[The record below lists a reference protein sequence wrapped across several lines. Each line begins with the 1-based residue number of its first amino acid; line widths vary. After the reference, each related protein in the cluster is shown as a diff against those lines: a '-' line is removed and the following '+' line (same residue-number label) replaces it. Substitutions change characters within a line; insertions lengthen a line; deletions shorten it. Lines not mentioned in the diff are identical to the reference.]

1 MAIGTITMILANV
14 GLSIFNNWAGSRQ
27 NKQIAEKRE
36 EFERAAREG
45 QRERMLQLMREGQQL
60 TLELEEQKHK
70 ERLSELNDQFDNLI
84 KELAYSA
91 AIEHWPLKTLPIVMK
106 NQALGNLLANQEE
119 KVALHC
125 ILTSSNCREFN
136 DYVLP
141 KVESALEAYCN
152 VHWSTLTGSPV
163 LFYSGAWKSND
174 VPTGTQVDSMRAAL
188 SNLPTLLITPF
199 FRPQDHKL
207 VFQAH
212 VWGVGYNN
220 SDQFTIPVIEPTE
233 FQRDYTDELGWLAE
247 DGLIEEAVEDL
258 APYLQCLIG
267 YIADTYFWS
276 AFGSVPQLPR
286 MLTDGTIN
294 TDGMKYLVDDTREY
308 YDTLILREQ
317 TRNKELPFDDGHL
330 LGLITGT
337 ESLWNESKTTKTK
350 EECLLI
356 NINKLTLHDY
366 HNIVELVTQKT
377 INTYNMNIIRKIIEL
392 FRSFGFS
399 KEADEIEDL
408 SNHYTQEN
416 TFEANNS
423 NDEMLT
429 NNQNSSDDSKSVEFD
444 EDILKST
451 DIVSLEKLGDNGL
464 ALYRLGEIFEFS
476 FNTDPN
482 SEKSNLFYKKSVDQG
497 CVLAKFKQSYE
508 KKDFTSIT
516 KDDVSTIFSM
526 GSEQACIFKSM
537 CFYHGIHKEKSLENA
552 MDEVEKIEDSK
563 HPLVP
568 YWAAQIVKNE
578 YGTEQKDLVIELLEK
593 SANLNYVQAQVDLMF
608 LYEDGKYVKERPDL
622 AFEYAQKASLQG
634 DDEALFRL
642 GLYYLKGYYTRQ
654 NKTKAKDLIQMA
666 ASRGNE
672 DAIDIIKKINS

>member
-212 VWGVGYNN
+212 IWGVGYNN

-258 APYLQCLIG
+258 VPYLQCLIG

-294 TDGMKYLVDDTREY
+294 TDGMKYLVDDTRMY
-308 YDTLILREQ
+308 Y
-317 TRNKELPFDDGHL
+317 KELLTSYIESDD
-330 LGLITGT
+330 
-337 ESLWNESKTTKTK
+337 
-350 EECLLI
+350 
-356 NINKLTLHDY
+356 
-366 HNIVELVTQKT
+366 
-377 INTYNMNIIRKIIEL
+377 
-392 FRSFGFS
+392 GFS
-399 KEADEIEDL
+399 KSRVL
-408 SNHYTQEN
+408 N
-416 TFEANNS
+416 
-423 NDEMLT
+423 ML
-429 NNQNSSDDSKSVEFD
+429 D
-444 EDILKST
+444 
-451 DIVSLEKLGDNGL
+451 
-464 ALYRLGEIFEFS
+464 
-476 FNTDPN
+476 
-482 SEKSNLFYKKSVDQG
+482 
-497 CVLAKFKQSYE
+497 
-508 KKDFTSIT
+508 
-516 KDDVSTIFSM
+516 
-526 GSEQACIFKSM
+526 GSESL
-537 CFYHGIHKEKSLENA
+537 LENS
-552 MDEVEKIEDSK
+552 D
-563 HPLVP
+563 
-568 YWAAQIVKNE
+568 AARS
-578 YGTEQKDLVIELLEK
+578 LLEK
-593 SANLNYVQAQVDLMF
+593 TFLTLCYRASGYRFETLEDLCVYLGSLNNEKNDFFEIIILKQ
-608 LYEDGKYVKERPDL
+608 LY
-622 AFEYAQKASLQG
+622 
-634 DDEALFRL
+634 
-642 GLYYLKGYYTRQ
+642 
-654 NKTKAKDLIQMA
+654 
-666 ASRGNE
+666 
-672 DAIDIIKKINS
+672 IIKKIAQRKNIKSKRIETLYKSLNCVSKEQFEIVDSSSFDIKQFYCLAQERMYYAANPTYFVFIVWNRDVVIGTFCSEDYKPCVFYKSHTVRYFIVTHVHDIDKVVNQNKNKWNRQYYFINLLNKKLSQMKDENFEKQFGHSFERIGKGLGKIFDGFTNRVKASPADNLWGENVAPAQKNLSEQIVSYFIANAGKTIPAERVEEMSMQTVLNWVDENVTPFADKVYLVKGINQEYKKHVFCVFFSAGDKVLINDENPRICFITSQYNEEMRQTFNGNNICEIPLK

>member
-1 MAIGTITMILANV
+1 MILANV

-27 NKQIAEKRE
+27 NKQIVEKRE

-152 VHWSTLTGSPV
+152 IHWSTLTGSPV

-207 VFQAH
+207 VFHVH
-212 VWGVGYNN
+212 VWGVGYN
-220 SDQFTIPVIEPTE
+220 DTDYFTIPEIDPSKEPKSEKMEQSDTKRIR
-233 FQRDYTDELGWLAE
+233 FQRDYTDKLKWLAE

-258 APYLQCLIG
+258 VPYLQCLIG

-294 TDGMKYLVDDTREY
+294 TDGMKYLVDETSCY
-308 YDTLILREQ
+308 YSDLLAKSEEKTLEQ
-317 TRNKELPFDDGHL
+317 PFAADNL
-330 LGLITGT
+330 LSLYEGT
-337 ESLWNESKTTKTK
+337 SALWNEDCKNEKLKNIFVTYCNKKSNSVLSGNSSLPLTPIFSYDDLHTLHFINQHLTDSSWKLDKVIEKIENNVPKEYSRTEFPYDLCTQIVTKSIDFISILDEFIIYCK
-350 EECLLI
+350 NYKLSDIDLLI
-356 NINKLTLHDY
+356 KQEYMKNFMFH
-366 HNIVELVTQKT
+366 
-377 INTYNMNIIRKIIEL
+377 TY
-392 FRSFGFS
+392 
-399 KEADEIEDL
+399 
-408 SNHYTQEN
+408 
-416 TFEANNS
+416 
-423 NDEMLT
+423 
-429 NNQNSSDDSKSVEFD
+429 DSKSDHILRFD
-444 EDILKST
+444 IPFNRIYKTTDIENARNVNSIFAYGRTKEISCNIKRINILK
-451 DIVSLEKLGDNGL
+451 D
-464 ALYRLGEIFEFS
+464 
-476 FNTDPN
+476 
-482 SEKSNLFYKKSVDQG
+482 
-497 CVLAKFKQSYE
+497 
-508 KKDFTSIT
+508 
-516 KDDVSTIFSM
+516 
-526 GSEQACIFKSM
+526 
-537 CFYHGIHKEKSLENA
+537 
-552 MDEVEKIEDSK
+552 KILSS
-563 HPLVP
+563 
-568 YWAAQIVKNE
+568 
-578 YGTEQKDLVIELLEK
+578 DLT
-593 SANLNYVQAQVDLMF
+593 F
-608 LYEDGKYVKERPDL
+608 
-622 AFEYAQKASLQG
+622 
-634 DDEALFRL
+634 
-642 GLYYLKGYYTRQ
+642 
-654 NKTKAKDLIQMA
+654 
-666 ASRGNE
+666 
-672 DAIDIIKKINS
+672 

>member
-1 MAIGTITMILANV
+1 MAIGTITMILTNV

-27 NKQIAEKRE
+27 NKQIAKKRE

-45 QRERMLQLMREGQQL
+45 QRDRMLQLMREGQQL

-125 ILTSSNCREFN
+125 ILTSSNCRDFN

-152 VHWSTLTGSPV
+152 VHWNTLTGCPV

-220 SDQFTIPVIEPTE
+220 SDQFAIPVIEPTE
-233 FQRDYTDELGWLAE
+233 FQRDYTDELGLLAE

-258 APYLQCLIG
+258 VPYLQCLIG

-308 YDTLILREQ
+308 YDNLLLEGHDKAKKQPFVEYNLLSLVEGVEDITNTNELQTKFGQVLSLYCLRKYGKEYTNINDIIEKQ
-317 TRNKELPFDDGHL
+317 RFDYSDIDFLKELSQHL
-330 LGLITGT
+330 N
-337 ESLWNESKTTKTK
+337 SNERIP
-350 EECLLI
+350 EI
-356 NINKLTLHDY
+356 INKIQNSWISVQSIDFCKYCEIEVDKYDIVQMLDKFLYYIESAD
-366 HNIVELVTQKT
+366 NISRDEIALYIKHKKFKT
-377 INTYNMNIIRKIIEL
+377 FIFAVYNTYNKKIL
-392 FRSFGFS
+392 NNDSFCYRVRTKALVHS
-399 KEADEIEDL
+399 KQI
-408 SNHYTQEN
+408 
-416 TFEANNS
+416 
-423 NDEMLT
+423 
-429 NNQNSSDDSKSVEFD
+429 K
-444 EDILKST
+444 
-451 DIVSLEKLGDNGL
+451 
-464 ALYRLGEIFEFS
+464 
-476 FNTDPN
+476 
-482 SEKSNLFYKKSVDQG
+482 
-497 CVLAKFKQSYE
+497 
-508 KKDFTSIT
+508 
-516 KDDVSTIFSM
+516 TIFKYQEEGELICRYYRIS
-526 GSEQACIFKSM
+526 SLRDKILDDTLIF
-537 CFYHGIHKEKSLENA
+537 
-552 MDEVEKIEDSK
+552 
-563 HPLVP
+563 
-568 YWAAQIVKNE
+568 
-578 YGTEQKDLVIELLEK
+578 
-593 SANLNYVQAQVDLMF
+593 
-608 LYEDGKYVKERPDL
+608 
-622 AFEYAQKASLQG
+622 
-634 DDEALFRL
+634 
-642 GLYYLKGYYTRQ
+642 
-654 NKTKAKDLIQMA
+654 
-666 ASRGNE
+666 
-672 DAIDIIKKINS
+672 

>member
-14 GLSIFNNWAGSRQ
+14 GLSIFNNWASSRQ

-45 QRERMLQLMREGQQL
+45 QRDRMLQLMREGQQL

-125 ILTSSNCREFN
+125 ILTYSNCREFN

-247 DGLIEEAVEDL
+247 DGLIEEAVEDIV
-258 APYLQCLIG
+258 PYLQCFIG

-294 TDGMKYLVDDTREY
+294 TDGMKYLVDDTCVY
-308 YDTLILREQ
+308 Y
-317 TRNKELPFDDGHL
+317 NNL
-330 LGLITGT
+330 L
-337 ESLWNESKTTKTK
+337 
-350 EECLLI
+350 
-356 NINKLTLHDY
+356 D
-366 HNIVELVTQKT
+366 
-377 INTYNMNIIRKIIEL
+377 
-392 FRSFGFS
+392 
-399 KEADEIEDL
+399 
-408 SNHYTQEN
+408 
-416 TFEANNS
+416 
-423 NDEMLT
+423 
-429 NNQNSSDDSKSVEFD
+429 KSE
-444 EDILKST
+444 
-451 DIVSLEKLGDNGL
+451 
-464 ALYRLGEIFEFS
+464 
-476 FNTDPN
+476 
-482 SEKSNLFYKKSVDQG
+482 
-497 CVLAKFKQSYE
+497 
-508 KKDFTSIT
+508 
-516 KDDVSTIFSM
+516 
-526 GSEQACIFKSM
+526 
-537 CFYHGIHKEKSLENA
+537 EKSLELPFTEDNLLNLYEGIA
-552 MDEVEKIEDSK
+552 SLWDDNTKKIKIEDIFVLCYNKHTGTRISSVNDIVEKNIFDKEDLSYLYKFAEIFNGSK
-563 HPLVP
+563 IGDWLSSSILLLSEINFDYNILKSNDLDYLVNLS
-568 YWAAQIVKNE
+568 QS
-578 YGTEQKDLVIELLEK
+578 G
-593 SANLNYVQAQVDLMF
+593 SAVAN
-608 LYEDGKYVKERPDL
+608 
-622 AFEYAQKASLQG
+622 
-634 DDEALFRL
+634 FRL
-642 GLYYLKGYYTRQ
+642 GELYEYSITVQRNIKLARDYYYKAANKNFLLAVCKIDSHISLTSFQIEQLNVLKKHNVVQANIILSQLYQAVGDLDKAIDVLDESDNDDHPYYLYLGAIFLKEKSPKENSSLIEKLLIKSAEIGYLNAQLELMHLYKDKACFEENPILHFKYASMAGEQGSLEAITETGLCLFLGYGT
-654 NKTKAKDLIQMA
+654 NKSIKSAIEVLNISAKNGDIKAKKLLSLI
-666 ASRGNE
+666 N
-672 DAIDIIKKINS
+672 D

>member
-70 ERLSELNDQFDNLI
+70 ERLSELNNQFDNLI

-212 VWGVGYNN
+212 IWGVGYNN

-247 DGLIEEAVEDL
+247 EGLIEEAVEDL
-258 APYLQCLIG
+258 VPYLQCLIG

-294 TDGMKYLVDDTREY
+294 TDGMKYLVDETCAY
-308 YDTLILREQ
+308 YNNLLNTSEEKSI
-317 TRNKELPFDDGHL
+317 ELPFVEDNL
-330 LGLITGT
+330 LNLYRGA
-337 ESLWNESKTTKTK
+337 SVLW
-350 EECLLI
+350 
-356 NINKLTLHDY
+356 D
-366 HNIVELVTQKT
+366 
-377 INTYNMNIIRKIIEL
+377 
-392 FRSFGFS
+392 
-399 KEADEIEDL
+399 
-408 SNHYTQEN
+408 
-416 TFEANNS
+416 
-423 NDEMLT
+423 
-429 NNQNSSDDSKSVEFD
+429 NQIKKN
-444 EDILKST
+444 L
-451 DIVSLEKLGDNGL
+451 LEK
-464 ALYRLGEIFEFS
+464 IFVV
-476 FNTDPN
+476 
-482 SEKSNLFYKKSVDQG
+482 Y
-497 CVLAKFKQSYE
+497 C
-508 KKDFTSIT
+508 
-516 KDDVSTIFSM
+516 
-526 GSEQACIFKSM
+526 
-537 CFYHGIHKEKSLENA
+537 
-552 MDEVEKIEDSK
+552 EKIEGKKYSDFLLAIDNCMFDKDDTFIKDYKLLYPEKLETK
-563 HPLVP
+563 HLSHISTTYQVDEFPEHLFSQINYQELDFLNDVLKE
-568 YWAAQIVKNE
+568 YHFDIKLHRYFLLIVKKYNRLITHLIDKE
-578 YGTEQKDLVIELLEK
+578 GIVHVLNPSYDYIINYEK
-593 SANLNYVQAQVDLMF
+593 MKF
-608 LYEDGKYVKERPDL
+608 PR
-622 AFEYAQKASLQG
+622 
-634 DDEALFRL
+634 
-642 GLYYLKGYYTRQ
+642 
-654 NKTKAKDLIQMA
+654 
-666 ASRGNE
+666 
-672 DAIDIIKKINS
+672 KINDFFEGKEYVIIPTNKIDVFINRLNISYKSQAFTF

>member
-247 DGLIEEAVEDL
+247 EGLIEEAVEDFV
-258 APYLQCLIG
+258 PYLQCLIG

-294 TDGMKYLVDDTREY
+294 TDGMKYLVDETREY
-308 YDTLILREQ
+308 YDNLLVESQEKAKEQ
-317 TRNKELPFDDGHL
+317 PFADDNL
-330 LGLITGT
+330 QYLVEGT
-337 ESLWNESKTTKTK
+337 KTLWNDEVQKKNRIDCVLNSVHKITNSRYNDLT
-350 EECLLI
+350 ELI
-356 NINKLTLHDY
+356 EVLPIYD
-366 HNIVELVTQKT
+366 
-377 INTYNMNIIRKIIEL
+377 MNIIDKIIKIL
-392 FRSFGFS
+392 RKFGFV
-399 KEADEIEDL
+399 KEAEKAEASKLELIHNASVEPQNKIRTDIFQDTDL
-408 SNHYTQEN
+408 SVL
-416 TFEANNS
+416 
-423 NDEMLT
+423 EMT
-429 NNQNSSDDSKSVEFD
+429 
-444 EDILKST
+444 DILL
-451 DIVSLEKLGDNGL
+451 LEKLAKSNN
-464 ALYRLGEIFEFS
+464 AAAQFRLGELYEYSIGVDC
-476 FNTDPN
+476 NKDL
-482 SEKSNLFYKKSVDQG
+482 SEKYYNQ
-497 CVLAKFKQSYE
+497 
-508 KKDFTSIT
+508 
-516 KDDVSTIFSM
+516 
-526 GSEQACIFKSM
+526 
-537 CFYHGIHKEKSLENA
+537 SLENGYILA
-552 MDEVEKIEDSK
+552 KVYYLIHSDKAESIDKNMIKGLEYLNSQSVKQSMIFTSMLLYNGVGFNMDRAKAIDMLDKINTE
-563 HPLVP
+563 HPLYL
-568 YWAAQIVKNE
+568 YWGAKMLMECGIEEKDNVKTLLCKCADMGYVKAQIALMSLLRD
-578 YGTEQKDLVIELLEK
+578 GTYLDVSPKEALL
-593 SANLNYVQAQVDLMF
+593 
-608 LYEDGKYVKERPDL
+608 
-622 AFEYAQKASLQG
+622 YAQKAASQGAPLAFRYIGECYINGFGVKRDYNQAKKYFEVAVKLG
-634 DDEALFRL
+634 DDLSKQIL
-642 GLYYLKGYYTRQ
+642 LKIR
-654 NKTKAKDLIQMA
+654 
-666 ASRGNE
+666 
-672 DAIDIIKKINS
+672 

>member
-14 GLSIFNNWAGSRQ
+14 GLSIFNKWAGSRQ

-152 VHWSTLTGSPV
+152 VHWSTLTGSPI

-212 VWGVGYNN
+212 IWGVDYNN
-220 SDQFTIPVIEPTE
+220 SDQFTVQEIDPSEEPKSERIKQSDTKRIR
-233 FQRDYTDELGWLAE
+233 FQQDYTDKLKWLTE
-247 DGLIEEAVEDL
+247 DGLIEEAVEDIV
-258 APYLQCLIG
+258 PYLQCLIG

-308 YDTLILREQ
+308 YS
-317 TRNKELPFDDGHL
+317 NL
-330 LGLITGT
+330 LT
-337 ESLWNESKTTKTK
+337 EG
-350 EECLLI
+350 
-356 NINKLTLHDY
+356 
-366 HNIVELVTQKT
+366 QKT
-377 INTYNMNIIRKIIEL
+377 IKESPFAKECNLQLYHGIRCFYNDFENNILLEKIISDYCNKYTGKNAQSILEATNSL
-392 FRSFGFS
+392 QLNEQKAFVASLEKNGYGFII
-399 KEADEIEDL
+399 DEIEDKRIQTL
-408 SNHYTQEN
+408 KFT
-416 TFEANNS
+416 
-423 NDEMLT
+423 
-429 NNQNSSDDSKSVEFD
+429 DSIYLCK
-444 EDILKST
+444 DI
-451 DIVSLEKLGDNGL
+451 
-464 ALYRLGEIFEFS
+464 
-476 FNTDPN
+476 
-482 SEKSNLFYKKSVDQG
+482 
-497 CVLAKFKQSYE
+497 
-508 KKDFTSIT
+508 
-516 KDDVSTIFSM
+516 
-526 GSEQACIFKSM
+526 
-537 CFYHGIHKEKSLENA
+537 
-552 MDEVEKIEDSK
+552 
-563 HPLVP
+563 
-568 YWAAQIVKNE
+568 
-578 YGTEQKDLVIELLEK
+578 
-593 SANLNYVQAQVDLMF
+593 
-608 LYEDGKYVKERPDL
+608 
-622 AFEYAQKASLQG
+622 
-634 DDEALFRL
+634 
-642 GLYYLKGYYTRQ
+642 
-654 NKTKAKDLIQMA
+654 
-666 ASRGNE
+666 
-672 DAIDIIKKINS
+672 

>member
-174 VPTGTQVDSMRAAL
+174 IPTGTQVDSMRAAL
-188 SNLPTLLITPF
+188 SNLPTLLFTPF

-258 APYLQCLIG
+258 VPYLQCLIG

-294 TDGMKYLVDDTREY
+294 TDGMKYLVDDACGY
-308 YDTLILREQ
+308 YSNLLTTSEKKSIANPFADDNLLSLFEGIYTLWDEETKKQRIEELFVSYC
-317 TRNKELPFDDGHL
+317 NKKGGNRFL
-330 LGLITGT
+330 
-337 ESLWNESKTTKTK
+337 S
-350 EECLLI
+350 I
-356 NINKLTLHDY
+356 NDVINKCSFNITYKSGINSILQYYKGPYVNYLENKCLAMDGLDFDY
-366 HNIVELVTQKT
+366 SILKCNDRDKLLQ
-377 INTYNMNIIRKIIEL
+377 L
-392 FRSFGFS
+392 
-399 KEADEIEDL
+399 
-408 SNHYTQEN
+408 
-416 TFEANNS
+416 ANN
-423 NDEMLT
+423 
-429 NNQNSSDDSKSVEFD
+429 DDA
-444 EDILKST
+444 I
-451 DIVSLEKLGDNGL
+451 
-464 ALYRLGEIFEFS
+464 ALYRLGELYEFS
-476 FNTDPN
+476 IGVKNHPDFALDCY
-482 SEKSNLFYKKSVDQG
+482 SKSANMGFI
-497 CVLAKFKQSYE
+497 LAELK
-508 KKDFTSIT
+508 
-516 KDDVSTIFSM
+516 
-526 GSEQACIFKSM
+526 
-537 CFYHGIHKEKSLENA
+537 
-552 MDEVEKIEDSK
+552 EKIENNEAISDLQTEKLQLLHNAGIEQASILLAKKHFYGLGCQIDKDKSITILNCVQNSK
-563 HPLVP
+563 HPYYYYTGAIMLMEAFGDEEKNAIYKLLKV
-568 YWAAQIVKNE
+568 AADM
-578 YGTEQKDLVIELLEK
+578 G
-593 SANLNYVQAQVDLMF
+593 
-608 LYEDGKYVKERPDL
+608 YVKAIEKLMMVYTIDDFVPHNPQKH
-622 AFEYAQKASLQG
+622 FEYAQKAAEQGSLLG
-634 DDEALFRL
+634 ITRL
-642 GLYYLKGYYTRQ
+642 GYCYASGFGVSKNTEQAIKVLKIAEKRNFQ
-654 NKTKAKDLIQMA
+654 
-666 ASRGNE
+666 
-672 DAIDIIKKINS
+672 DAIKLLNILISKDENK

>member
-36 EFERAAREG
+36 EFERAVREG

-141 KVESALEAYCN
+141 KVESTLEAYCN

-199 FRPQDHKL
+199 FRPHDHKL
-207 VFQAH
+207 VFQVH

-233 FQRDYTDELGWLAE
+233 FQRNYTDELKWLAE

-258 APYLQCLIG
+258 VPYLQCLIG
-267 YIADTYFWS
+267 YMADTYFWS

-286 MLTDGTIN
+286 MLTDGSIN
-294 TDGMKYLVDDTREY
+294 TDGMKYLVDDTCNY
-308 YDTLILREQ
+308 YSNLLTISE
-317 TRNKELPFDDGHL
+317 KKSHELPFAEDNL
-330 LGLITGT
+330 LNLFEG
-337 ESLWNESKTTKTK
+337 SSALWDEK
-350 EECLLI
+350 
-356 NINKLTLHDY
+356 
-366 HNIVELVTQKT
+366 TQKE
-377 INTYNMNIIRKIIEL
+377 ILKEIFAIYVSKFSHKKLDFESAVSFVNKDMNIRENPYVIKILSMLGIIISNEEYKREDMISYDDSSL
-392 FRSFGFS
+392 DLLKS
-399 KEADEIEDL
+399 KDLKILKDL
-408 SNHYTQEN
+408 SNDGNVFASYRLAEMYEYSILPIN
-416 TFEANNS
+416 SYNKKEAQSYYN
-423 NDEMLT
+423 
-429 NNQNSSDDSKSVEFD
+429 K
-444 EDILKST
+444 
-451 DIVSLEKLGDNGL
+451 SLEKGFLFTRIYEILNEDEPSDRSLKFINQNFELLDSLAEKGVVIAVIRLSQLYYLG
-464 ALYRLGEIFEFS
+464 LGCQQ
-476 FNTDPN
+476 N
-482 SEKSNLFYKKSVDQG
+482 
-497 CVLAKFKQSYE
+497 
-508 KKDFTSIT
+508 
-516 KDDVSTIFSM
+516 
-526 GSEQACIFKSM
+526 
-537 CFYHGIHKEKSLENA
+537 KEKA
-552 MDEVEKIEDSK
+552 RKIMESIDYPD
-563 HPLVP
+563 HPYYY
-568 YWAAQIVKNE
+568 YWAAKLLIDMYANLQSKSIE
-578 YGTEQKDLVIELLEK
+578 YHLRK
-593 SANLNYVQAQVDLMF
+593 SADMGYVVAQSTLAS
-608 LYEDGKYVKERPDL
+608 LYRTGTIFEENPKFS
-622 AFEYAQKASLQG
+622 FEYAQKAAIQG
-634 DDEALFRL
+634 SIESTTMA
-642 GLYYLKGYYTRQ
+642 GYYYMIGYGVAKSTKNARFLLEIAAQ
-654 NKTKAKDLIQMA
+654 AGNKQAKDLL
-666 ASRGNE
+666 
-672 DAIDIIKKINS
+672 KKL

>member
-70 ERLSELNDQFDNLI
+70 ERLSELKDQFDNLI

-91 AIEHWPLKTLPIVMK
+91 AIEHWPLKTLPFVMK

-258 APYLQCLIG
+258 VPYLQCLIG

-294 TDGMKYLVDDTREY
+294 TDGMKYLVDDTCKYYNNLLTLSEKKSLEY
-308 YDTLILREQ
+308 
-317 TRNKELPFDDGHL
+317 PFAENNL
-330 LGLITGT
+330 LNLYEGSS
-337 ESLWNESKTTKTK
+337 SLWDENLKNDKLK
-350 EECLLI
+350 
-356 NINKLTLHDY
+356 NIFITYCNKKSNGEFDVNNPLPLTSIFSYDDLHTLHQFKQYLIDSSWKLDKVIEKIENNVPTEY
-366 HNIVELVTQKT
+366 PRTEFPFNLCTQIIVASIDLVSVLDEFVLYCKRYNLSDIDILIKQEYMK
-377 INTYNMNIIRKIIEL
+377 NFMFHTY
-392 FRSFGFS
+392 
-399 KEADEIEDL
+399 
-408 SNHYTQEN
+408 
-416 TFEANNS
+416 
-423 NDEMLT
+423 
-429 NNQNSSDDSKSVEFD
+429 DSKSDHILRFDIPFNRIYKTTDVENARNINSIFAYGRTK
-444 EDILKST
+444 EISCNIKRINILKEKILST
-451 DIVSLEKLGDNGL
+451 DLT
-464 ALYRLGEIFEFS
+464 F
-476 FNTDPN
+476 
-482 SEKSNLFYKKSVDQG
+482 
-497 CVLAKFKQSYE
+497 
-508 KKDFTSIT
+508 
-516 KDDVSTIFSM
+516 
-526 GSEQACIFKSM
+526 
-537 CFYHGIHKEKSLENA
+537 
-552 MDEVEKIEDSK
+552 
-563 HPLVP
+563 
-568 YWAAQIVKNE
+568 
-578 YGTEQKDLVIELLEK
+578 
-593 SANLNYVQAQVDLMF
+593 
-608 LYEDGKYVKERPDL
+608 
-622 AFEYAQKASLQG
+622 
-634 DDEALFRL
+634 
-642 GLYYLKGYYTRQ
+642 
-654 NKTKAKDLIQMA
+654 
-666 ASRGNE
+666 
-672 DAIDIIKKINS
+672 

>member
-14 GLSIFNNWAGSRQ
+14 GLSIFNNWASSRQ

-70 ERLSELNDQFDNLI
+70 ERLSELNDQFNNLI

-207 VFQAH
+207 VFQAY
-212 VWGVGYNN
+212 VWGVDYNN

-233 FQRDYTDELGWLAE
+233 FQRDYTDELKWLAE

-258 APYLQCLIG
+258 VPYLQCLIG
-267 YIADTYFWS
+267 YMADTYFWS

-286 MLTDGTIN
+286 MLTDGSIN

-308 YDTLILREQ
+308 Y
-317 TRNKELPFDDGHL
+317 NHL
-330 LGLITGT
+330 LEEGQKKDKEQPFADSCIYNLIAGSSYVWDEDTT
-337 ESLWNESKTTKTK
+337 IKKNIEVVLNSVSNLTNTQYRSIEELIQIESLKPLDLNILNTIID
-350 EECLLI
+350 LL
-356 NINKLTLHDY
+356 
-366 HNIVELVTQKT
+366 
-377 INTYNMNIIRKIIEL
+377 R
-392 FRSFGFS
+392 RFGFV
-399 KEADEIEDL
+399 KEAKQLEVEKSEISE
-408 SNHYTQEN
+408 
-416 TFEANNS
+416 
-423 NDEMLT
+423 
-429 NNQNSSDDSKSVEFD
+429 SVENNICGD
-444 EDILKST
+444 ENQSNCSLECEILEST
-451 DIVSLEKLGDNGL
+451 DISYLEEL
-464 ALYRLGEIFEFS
+464 AR
-476 FNTDPN
+476 
-482 SEKSNLFYKKSVDQG
+482 SND
-497 CVLAKFKQSYE
+497 
-508 KKDFTSIT
+508 
-516 KDDVSTIFSM
+516 
-526 GSEQACIFKSM
+526 
-537 CFYHGIHKEKSLENA
+537 
-552 MDEVEKIEDSK
+552 
-563 HPLVP
+563 
-568 YWAAQIVKNE
+568 
-578 YGTEQKDLVIELLEK
+578 
-593 SANLNYVQAQVDLMF
+593 
-608 LYEDGKYVKERPDL
+608 
-622 AFEYAQKASLQG
+622 AF
-634 DDEALFRL
+634 ALFRL
-642 GLYYLKGYYTRQ
+642 GELYEYSIEVEYDLDKANEYYKKSLKGNCCLAIIKNEIEKFKEEERFDKEKIEQEIEKLQVLFESNNCQSILYAVELSFLGIQNLLEKEELLNTLDIVEDSNHPYAYYLGANIIMDLYGNRYPSKIIELLDRSASLGYVSAQLFLAEIYKEGKIVSKSAEKCIKY
-654 NKTKAKDLIQMA
+654 NKLAAAQGSAEAFTNLGICILEGFGMKKSKEKAIEMFEMA
-666 ASRGNE
+666 AELGDK
-672 DAIDIIKKINS
+672 DAQLFLNH

>member
-1 MAIGTITMILANV
+1 MILANV

-84 KELAYSA
+84 KELTYSA

-136 DYVLP
+136 DYVLS

-220 SDQFTIPVIEPTE
+220 SDRFLISEIDPSVEPKSERMEHSGTKRLR
-233 FQRDYTDELGWLAE
+233 FQRDYTDKLTWLKE
-247 DGLIEEAVEDL
+247 KGLIEEAVEDIV
-258 APYLQCLIG
+258 PYLQCLIG

-276 AFGSVPQLPR
+276 AFGSVPKLPR

-294 TDGMKYLVDDTREY
+294 TDGMKYLVDETKKYYEKLLKEGIHDIDKHFFTEEYLLNIYEGMNDLCDTQGKKDLLNNIAIEY
-308 YDTLILREQ
+308 CKSKLVEPEIKTISIDKNVAQRLILLGGRNFLERYLTYLDREDKFFNEILSALSKDMSDNSNAHVYKHSCYNLMNVIEEAVNIAKRDNLNPDYLIVYILSEYCAVTYKFLKENHVIQ
-317 TRNKELPFDDGHL
+317 SPFVIHISKHFYMPSTHLSRFNKLKIDYKDINNYLLKLKQFMTEKELDQLLSGKGDVNNSLVNRVIDAFQNVIDKIKEDVRKEQSEMDRHYEVPTIEKEMIEYEDVISWIRNNVKLNPAFDGAFL
-330 LGLITGT
+330 TIEKAGLFDKCKYKMYTCFTI
-337 ESLWNESKTTKTK
+337 
-350 EECLLI
+350 
-356 NINKLTLHDY
+356 
-366 HNIVELVTQKT
+366 TQKPQ
-377 INTYNMNIIRKIIEL
+377 ISSNNPKMIFLFNKIDPTL
-392 FRSFGFS
+392 SDMFG
-399 KEADEIEDL
+399 KR
-408 SNHYTQEN
+408 T
-416 TFEANNS
+416 
-423 NDEMLT
+423 
-429 NNQNSSDDSKSVEFD
+429 
-444 EDILKST
+444 
-451 DIVSLEKLGDNGL
+451 SL
-464 ALYRLGEIFEFS
+464 
-476 FNTDPN
+476 
-482 SEKSNLFYKKSVDQG
+482 
-497 CVLAKFKQSYE
+497 
-508 KKDFTSIT
+508 
-516 KDDVSTIFSM
+516 
-526 GSEQACIFKSM
+526 
-537 CFYHGIHKEKSLENA
+537 
-552 MDEVEKIEDSK
+552 
-563 HPLVP
+563 
-568 YWAAQIVKNE
+568 QI
-578 YGTEQKDLVIELLEK
+578 
-593 SANLNYVQAQVDLMF
+593 NLN
-608 LYEDGKYVKERPDL
+608 K
-622 AFEYAQKASLQG
+622 
-634 DDEALFRL
+634 
-642 GLYYLKGYYTRQ
+642 
-654 NKTKAKDLIQMA
+654 
-666 ASRGNE
+666 
-672 DAIDIIKKINS
+672 